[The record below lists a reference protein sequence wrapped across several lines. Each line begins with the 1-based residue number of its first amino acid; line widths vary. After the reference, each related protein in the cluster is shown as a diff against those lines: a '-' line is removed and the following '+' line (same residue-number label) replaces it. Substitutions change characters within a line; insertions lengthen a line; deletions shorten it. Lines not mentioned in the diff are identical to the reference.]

1 MTEPEKPTK
10 KEESPWARFRRP
22 PIVVGIGVPVLM
34 AVGLWLG
41 RDALGAPVWAVWI
54 FLLGAAAVVLGI
66 LLNEAF
72 HTTAPKEP
80 TKEEKSPWAR
90 LLRPPAVLWVGGAIL
105 VLVVL
110 GVRSGFNGVK
120 LQAPMVWATAIFFL
134 GSVATVLGVSQW
146 LGRVDKNALLRS
158 EEKLQQKDALVIG
171 AFFSL
176 LLLLAYCITGAAAAL
191 QFHERGA
198 GAVLIA
204 LTWALASA
212 SVGGAFGFLLGH
224 PRRLMDEKPERA
236 GLGGLLR
243 TGLDDMVD
251 WLVKGLTTV
260 FLVQATAI
268 LAHVHAVAKQMAAG
282 LMSHPPTPEKLDVAV
297 AFAQPLIVC
306 FTILGA
312 LATCLVTRT
321 YLTGALGRADRTT
334 TGAFNRVGLD
344 WGDVLLLVSAQRSLS
359 TRDLPPSPEVKR
371 VATQLAALSLGDLH
385 SVQEFAMWAK
395 AKSMLGQYEEALTGY
410 EKAVAEHDSDPA
422 LLLDYSVVLH
432 LAGRRPQT
440 LEQLTQAYEYLSAAT
455 ASDIR
460 RNVYKSL
467 TFELLYHPGSSERIL
482 QLIKEFEEWIEKHP
496 TQRSPGL
503 MVNKAC
509 AWGQK
514 FLLSAQQKTGDLV
527 QRTPN
532 QPIKVNVD
540 PKKWATDQQ
549 DLQLAYEEALKA
561 VKAAVQID
569 PLWKKHLQL
578 LLQSSDPNKADNPTA
593 LEVFERFNEFRFA
606 VDLPP
611 FSETQG
617 NGETE
622 VPEDEGKNG
631 NGTADA
637 TSHVETVQGHV
648 TPTTTGETAPGPS

>member
-1 MTEPEKPTK
+1 MTEPEKPAK
-10 KEESPWARFRRP
+10 KGESPWARFRRP
-22 PIVVGIGVPVLM
+22 TVVLGIGVSVLM
-34 AVGLWLG
+34 AIALWFGRSTVG
-41 RDALGAPVWAVWI
+41 PPMIWAVVI
-54 FLLGAAAVVLGI
+54 FLLGSAGIVLGT
-66 LLNEAF
+66 L
-72 HTTAPKEP
+72 
-80 TKEEKSPWAR
+80 
-90 LLRPPAVLWVGGAIL
+90 
-105 VLVVL
+105 
-110 GVRSGFNGVK
+110 
-120 LQAPMVWATAIFFL
+120 
-134 GSVATVLGVSQW
+134 QW
-146 LGRVDKNALLRS
+146 LGRVDEHALLRA
-158 EEKLQQKDALVIG
+158 EEKVQNKDALVIG
-171 AFFSL
+171 AFFAL
-176 LLLLAYCITGAAAAL
+176 LLLLGYCITGAAAAV
-191 QFHERGA
+191 QFSDRA
-198 GAVLIA
+198 GAAVSLA

-224 PRRLMDEKPERA
+224 PRRLADEKPERT

-268 LAHVHAVAKQMAAG
+268 MAHLEAISKQMALGLAG
-282 LMSHPPTPEKLDVAV
+282 HKAEPEALA
-297 AFAQPLIVC
+297 AAATFAQPVIVA

-359 TRDLPPSPEVKR
+359 TRDLPPNPEVKR

-440 LEQLTQAYEYLSAAT
+440 LEQLTLAHDYLSAAT

-467 TFELLYHPGSSERIL
+467 TFELLYHSGSSERIL
-482 QLIKEFEEWIEKHP
+482 QLVKEFEKWIEEHP

-514 FLLSAQQKTGDLV
+514 FLLSAQQKKGDLV
-527 QRTPN
+527 QRTAN
-532 QPIKVNVD
+532 KPIKVNVGD
-540 PKKWATDQQ
+540 PPTWAADQQ
-549 DLQLAYEEALKA
+549 DLQEAYEEALKA
-561 VKAAVQID
+561 MKAAVQID

-622 VPEDEGKNG
+622 VSEDEEKNG

-637 TSHVETVQGHV
+637 TSHVETRQGHV
-648 TPTTTGETAPGPS
+648 APTTTGETPPGPN

>member
-1 MTEPEKPTK
+1 MAVGLWFGRTELGVPVWALWIFLLGSAAIVLGILLREAFHTTEPKKPA
-10 KEESPWARFRRP
+10 KEDESPWARFRRP
-22 PIVVGIGVPVLM
+22 TIVLGIGVSVLM

-41 RDALGAPVWAVWI
+41 GNTLGAPMSWAVVI
-54 FLLGAAAVVLGI
+54 FLLGSAAIVLGT
-66 LLNEAF
+66 L
-72 HTTAPKEP
+72 
-80 TKEEKSPWAR
+80 
-90 LLRPPAVLWVGGAIL
+90 
-105 VLVVL
+105 
-110 GVRSGFNGVK
+110 
-120 LQAPMVWATAIFFL
+120 
-134 GSVATVLGVSQW
+134 QW
-146 LGRVDKNALLRS
+146 LGRVDQHALLRA
-158 EEKLQQKDALVIG
+158 EEKVQNKDALVIG
-171 AFFSL
+171 AFFAL
-176 LLLLAYCITGAAAAL
+176 LLLLGYCVTGAAAAV
-191 QFHERGA
+191 QFFTRA
-198 GAVLIA
+198 GAAVSLA

-224 PRRLMDEKPERA
+224 PRRLTDEKPERA
-236 GLGGLLR
+236 GLSGLLR

-268 LAHVHAVAKQMAAG
+268 LAHLEAISKQMALGLAG
-282 LMSHPPTPEKLDVAV
+282 SAATPAELA
-297 AFAQPLIVC
+297 AAATFAQPVIVS

-440 LEQLTQAYEYLSAAT
+440 LEQLTLAYEYLSTAT
-455 ASDIR
+455 ASEIR
-460 RNVYKSL
+460 RNVFKSL
-467 TFELLYHPGSSERIL
+467 TFELLYHPGSSDRIL
-482 QLIKEFEEWIEKHP
+482 QLVKEFEEWIVKHP

-514 FLLSAQQKTGDLV
+514 FLLSAQQLKGDLV

-540 PKKWATDQQ
+540 PSNWTKDQK
-549 DLQLAYEEALKA
+549 DLQQAYEEALKA
-561 VKAAVQID
+561 VKDAVGID

-593 LEVFERFNEFRFA
+593 LEVFERFNDFRFA

-622 VPEDEGKNG
+622 VSEGEGQNG
-631 NGTADA
+631 NGTAEP
-637 TSHVETVQGHV
+637 TSHVETVQSHV
-648 TPTTTGETAPGPS
+648 TPTTTGESAPGPN